1 MCRWTHG
8 GVYTQTQHGSRIVSG
23 GSSQIDGSRYTR
35 ASPPSME
42 FDAPRVSVREDAE
55 RPPDVPKKDW
65 SITPAAKAIAETR
78 QSMMDRTCAELLW
91 IEAAH
96 VLQASTAFKVRQ
108 ANDIVKQL
116 EIQDSGAHIPPPLS
130 ASDEADM
137 ASGRMEA
144 IGRHVGGNLTE
155 QYVVDLHARH

>member
-1 MCRWTHG
+1 
-8 GVYTQTQHGSRIVSG
+8 
-23 GSSQIDGSRYTR
+23 
-35 ASPPSME
+35 ME

-116 EIQDSGAHIPPPLS
+116 ETQDPGAHIPPPLS